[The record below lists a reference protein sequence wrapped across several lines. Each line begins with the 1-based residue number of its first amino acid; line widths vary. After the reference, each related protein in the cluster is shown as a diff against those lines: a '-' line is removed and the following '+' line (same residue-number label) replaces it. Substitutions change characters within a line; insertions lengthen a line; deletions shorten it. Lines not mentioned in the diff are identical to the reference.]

1 MLIGNLCFDVFHQL
15 SDAWMTT
22 ASVNE
27 ELEAKKKRKNDPK
40 ELNLG

>member
-27 ELEAKKKRKNDPK
+27 ELEAKKKEKMTQKN
-40 ELNLG
+40 